1 MCVLFLVPFNV
12 FGAEISAESTVVIDG
27 TTGEILFEK
36 NKDEQR
42 SIAST
47 TKILT
52 AYIACLSG
60 KLDDII
66 TVTDEMVNTTGTSLG
81 LRAGDKISVYDA
93 TVGMM
98 LCSGNDAANSVAL
111 YLSGSFEK
119 FADLM
124 NKTASDLKMRNS
136 YFVTPS
142 GLDEANHHSTA
153 YDMAVLT
160 LNALNN
166 KIFSEIC
173 CEKSKII
180 RINGKEQTIYNHNKL
195 LSYIDGCVGV
205 KTGFTEKAGRCLV
218 SAVKKNETVLICVTL
233 NDPDDWN
240 DHISLY
246 DECFKKYESIKV
258 ENNVKINVVG
268 GSSDYLN
275 ATYSGNVFVLNKQ
288 NISVE
293 IYHFPFLYE
302 PIKNGDKIGFVVIK
316 YKEKEISKLPLTAT
330 ENIEYYGKQ

>member
-1 MCVLFLVPFNV
+1 MLKRIICTVMCVLFLVPFNV

-119 FADLM
+119 FADL
-124 NKTASDLKMRNS
+124 
-136 YFVTPS
+136 S
-142 GLDEANHHSTA
+142 GL
-153 YDMAVLT
+153 
-160 LNALNN
+160 
-166 KIFSEIC
+166 SE
-173 CEKSKII
+173 
-180 RINGKEQTIYNHNKL
+180 
-195 LSYIDGCVGV
+195 
-205 KTGFTEKAGRCLV
+205 
-218 SAVKKNETVLICVTL
+218 
-233 NDPDDWN
+233 
-240 DHISLY
+240 
-246 DECFKKYESIKV
+246 
-258 ENNVKINVVG
+258 NVVV
-268 GSSDYLN
+268 L
-275 ATYSGNVFVLNKQ
+275 FVLPERERKR
-288 NISVE
+288 S
-293 IYHFPFLYE
+293 YHELV
-302 PIKNGDKIGFVVIK
+302 GRG
-316 YKEKEISKLPLTAT
+316 
-330 ENIEYYGKQ
+330 